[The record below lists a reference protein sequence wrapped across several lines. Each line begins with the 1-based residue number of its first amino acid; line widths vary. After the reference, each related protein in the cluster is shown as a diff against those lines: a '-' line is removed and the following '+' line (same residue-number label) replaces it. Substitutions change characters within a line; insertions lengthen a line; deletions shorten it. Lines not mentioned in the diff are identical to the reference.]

1 MRFFRVFEHVL
12 PTGRAWR
19 ITVDKTLRRF
29 VEALAAVM
37 DDAREYLDRTWSD
50 IDPQQTR
57 KLRAWE
63 DQFALSR
70 GQLNEQQRRDRLA
83 ATWKQLGG
91 QDPDYIQAS
100 LRAAGFDV
108 YVHEWWEPVAGRP
121 AGGSVDG
128 DVTPVARDPRV
139 FLVGDTVYQANDGGV
154 DAQDGDPEMQD
165 GGVLG
170 PRGYPLV
177 NKVLVTGDSTIGDG
191 NVQMQDGD
199 PAAQDG
205 GAQSTFQRKEYTV
218 PDDPDTWPHF
228 IYIGGETFPDR
239 AQIPPS
245 RRDEFEDLCLKI
257 CPVEKWLGVL
267 VVYA

>member
-1 MRFFRVFEHVL
+1 MQFFRVFQHVL

-37 DDAREYLDRTWSD
+37 EDARQYVDRAWSD

-57 KLRAWE
+57 ALAAWE
-63 DQFALSR
+63 QQFALSP
-70 GQLNEQQRRDRLA
+70 GGLTEQQRRDRLA
-83 ATWKQLGG
+83 AAWKQLGG
-91 QDPDYIQAS
+91 QDPDYIQAT

-121 AGGSVDG
+121 AGGSING
-128 DVTPVARDPRV
+128 DVAPAARDPRE
-139 FLVGDTVYQANDGGV
+139 FLVGDQVYAANDGG
-154 DAQDGDPEMQD
+154 DQAQDGDDRMQD
-165 GGVLG
+165 GGTLG

-177 NKVLVTGDSTIGDG
+177 NKILVTGDATIGDG
-191 NVQMQDGD
+191 NIQMQDGD

-205 GAQSTFQRKEYTV
+205 GAQSTFRRKEYAIPT
-218 PDDPDTWPHF
+218 DPDTWPHF

-239 AQIPPS
+239 AQIPPA
-245 RRDEFEDLCLKI
+245 RRDEFESLCLKV
-257 CPVEKWLGVL
+257 CPTEKWLGVM
-267 VVYA
+267 VTYA